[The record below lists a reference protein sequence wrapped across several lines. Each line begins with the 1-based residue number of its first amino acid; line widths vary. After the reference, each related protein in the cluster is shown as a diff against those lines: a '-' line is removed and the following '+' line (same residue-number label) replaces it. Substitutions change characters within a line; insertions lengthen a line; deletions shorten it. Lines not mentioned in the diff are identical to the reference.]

1 MANEDE
7 NKTPQEGFPLEIG
20 RVRLPKG
27 TELLGVVDSRL
38 GFGKMNVICSDKKAR
53 ICRVP
58 GKYRRS
64 LWVQDGDVVLVEP
77 WQFEGD
83 RKGDIIFKYRRIQA
97 QWLRNKGLLK

>member
-1 MANEDE
+1 MEENENQPPVEGVSTEGAANPGVE
-7 NKTPQEGFPLEIG
+7 QESLG
-20 RVRLPKG
+20 RVRTPWGK
-27 TELLGVVDSRL
+27 EVLGVVDSRL

-83 RKGDIIFKYRRIQA
+83 RKGDIIFK
-97 QWLRNKGLLK
+97 